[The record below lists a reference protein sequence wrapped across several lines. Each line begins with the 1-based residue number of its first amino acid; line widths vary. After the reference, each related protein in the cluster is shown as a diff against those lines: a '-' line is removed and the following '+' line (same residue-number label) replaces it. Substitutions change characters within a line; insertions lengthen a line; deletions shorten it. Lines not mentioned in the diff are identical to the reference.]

1 MDVTDILRDRVEPPA
16 GLQRMITLS
25 LVAHAICGAA
35 LILAPGSL
43 VGKRSAEPR
52 TIMTISLGGSEGPMN
67 GGMTAAA
74 SRNVQQAVAPQE
86 LKKQD
91 AYSPPAAT
99 KPEMVISTKTRA
111 PSKTTPTPVKESPDQ
126 ARGRAPSKGTEV
138 SRGSALT
145 YTGAK
150 GEGFGLSTGGG
161 HGSGSTLDVA
171 DFCCPDYIATM
182 VDRIRGAWQP
192 NQGAAGFVKVKFTI
206 QRDGRLTDVVLEQ
219 GSGSTVLD
227 TAALRAVL
235 LTRSLNPLPA
245 QFPNPTLGV
254 HLNFEYQQ

>member
-1 MDVTDILRDRVEPPA
+1 
-16 GLQRMITLS
+16 
-25 LVAHAICGAA
+25 
-35 LILAPGSL
+35 
-43 VGKRSAEPR
+43 
-52 TIMTISLGGSEGPMN
+52 MTISLGGSEGPLN
-67 GGMTAAA
+67 GGMTKAAG
-74 SRNVQQAVAPQE
+74 RNVQQAVAPQE

-111 PSKTTPTPVKESPDQ
+111 PSKTTTTPPPPVKESPDQ
-126 ARGRAPSKGTEV
+126 ARGRTPSKGTEV
-138 SRGSALT
+138 TKGSALT

-192 NQGAAGFVKVKFTI
+192 NQGMTGVVKVKFTI
-206 QRDGRLTDVVLEQ
+206 QRDGRLTDVMIEEQ
-219 GSGSTVLD
+219 SGSTVLD
-227 TAALRAVL
+227 NAALRAVL
-235 LTRSLNPLPA
+235 GDAHAQSLARPISESDSRRA
-245 QFPNPTLGV
+245 SQFRISVTNSS
-254 HLNFEYQQ
+254 ND